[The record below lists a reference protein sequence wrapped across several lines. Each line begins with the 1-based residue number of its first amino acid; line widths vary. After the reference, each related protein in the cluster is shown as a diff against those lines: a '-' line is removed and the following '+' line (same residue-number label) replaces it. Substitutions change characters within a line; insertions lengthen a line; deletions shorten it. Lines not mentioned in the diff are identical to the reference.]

1 MQTAYEKGENQMHE
15 NDKRGLPQ
23 RNERANHNK
32 ESMMA
37 ESLREGATFKPAA
50 KKKKSPK
57 KKKSGKYGNS
67 MYDYG
72 NHTEGGIHITHW
84 KNRQKP
90 YGGSNQGGG
99 SIGGGTAGGGG
110 GGG

>member
-1 MQTAYEKGENQMHE
+1 MDG
-15 NDKRGLPQ
+15 KRGYPT
-23 RNERANHNK
+23 RGERTK
-32 ESMMA
+32 QSMMA
-37 ESLREGATFKPAA
+37 SSLRKGGTHKMPDGKIMADKDM
-50 KKKKSPK
+50 PK

-72 NHTEGGIHITHW
+72 NDTKGGIHVTHW
-84 KNRQKP
+84 KDRQKP

-99 SIGGGTAGGGG
+99 SIGGGTAGGAGG